1 MATAT
6 ALPKRSEVRVE
17 DTWNLEAI
25 YPSVEAWE
33 ADFQRVTG
41 MLEGIR
47 AGQGTLGELGAGAA
61 AGPAAPRRCWRDP
74 RSPLRLRPHALAPGH
89 RQEPVSGAGRPRR
102 PRSRASSNAAGSY
115 MTPEILAIPQEKLDA
130 FLAEEPKLQV
140 YRHALDEI
148 NRERPHILSAEMEAL
163 LAQADEMGNAAE
175 RIFEMLNYADLKLPK
190 CP

>member
-47 AGQGTLGELGAGAA
+47 AGQGTLGDSAQALLQALQ
-61 AGPAAPRRCWRDP
+61 RRDDSWRDP
-74 RSPLRLRPHALAPGH
+74 RSALRLRAHALPPGH
-89 RQEPVSGAGRPRR
+89 RREPVSGAGGPRH
-102 PRSRASSNAAGSY
+102 
-115 MTPEILAIPQEKLDA
+115 DA
-130 FLAEEPKLQV
+130 
-140 YRHALDEI
+140 
-148 NRERPHILSAEMEAL
+148 RE
-163 LAQADEMGNAAE
+163 
-175 RIFEMLNYADLKLPK
+175 
-190 CP
+190 